1 MNVTYLLSDKH
12 TLGLGVKTTLG
23 THGKQGKTKTIAA
36 FPQRKMKEFTLFSNM
51 Y

>member
-23 THGKQGKTKTIAA
+23 THGKQGKTIAA